1 MMFSPRDITRFASAK
16 GPWIPIH
23 IWLEDGERDPDTWEL
38 LSDQNWKA
46 EWAPRTDTP
55 RLFPIKPFQ
64 FINRA
69 FPISKDEFQWLL
81 ILEPYLPASDRKGGR
96 HGNEGARNARQRA

>member
-1 MMFSPRDITRFASAK
+1 VLVDEALPEGYYKIRSRRA

-23 IWLEDGERDPDTWEL
+23 VWLEDGDRDPDTWEL
-38 LSDQNWKA
+38 LSDQRWKA

-55 RLFPIKPFQ
+55 RLFPVNPFQ

-69 FPISKDEFQWLL
+69 HPISKDEYQWLL
-81 ILEPYLPASDRKGGR
+81 ILRTIPSRPQSRK
-96 HGNEGARNARQRA
+96 QLSK

>member
-1 MMFSPRDITRFASAK
+1 MLVDEPLPEGYYKIRSRRA

-23 IWLEDGERDPDTWEL
+23 IWLEDGERDPETWEL
-38 LSDQNWKA
+38 LSDQRWKA

-55 RLFPIKPFQ
+55 KLFPVNNPFQ

-69 FPISKDEFQWLL
+69 HPISKDEYEWLL
-81 ILEPYLPASDRKGGR
+81 ILKTIPSPPASRKR
-96 HGNEGARNARQRA
+96 SSR

>member
-1 MMFSPRDITRFASAK
+1 MSSWRSFKVQIDDVLPEGYYKVRQRAK

-23 IWLEDGERDPDTWEL
+23 IWLEDGERDPETWEL

-55 RLFPIKPFQ
+55 RLFPAIVSPSSSSTAPSRFQ
-64 FINRA
+64 RMSSN
-69 FPISKDEFQWLL
+69 
-81 ILEPYLPASDRKGGR
+81 GC
-96 HGNEGARNARQRA
+96 

>member
-1 MMFSPRDITRFASAK
+1 MLVDEPLPEGYYKVRSRAK

-23 IWLEDGERDPDTWEL
+23 IWLEDGERCPETWEL
-38 LSDQNWKA
+38 LSDQQWKA

-55 RLFPIKPFQ
+55 RLFPVNPFQ

-69 FPISKDEFQWLL
+69 RRITKDEYEWLL
-81 ILEPYLPASDRKGGR
+81 ILKTIPSPPRL
-96 HGNEGARNARQRA
+96 QRRLSRS